1 MGASNLFAK
10 GVAAEVGAG
19 RNKDGGA
26 IVYEQN
32 VAPMISPR
40 GEDQEHIVEKDT
52 LDYLKSLHTSE
63 IDARN
68 GYEEALEDA
77 EGRGLTPLFRDMVVL
92 HDGNAHEIERVLT
105 DAGEKPSSDG
115 SFMSVIHR
123 TIMNVR
129 SLFDALGDGV
139 LPGLIDGEKRNV
151 EKYDK
156 ALSTAAFPGPIG
168 QLLTAQRNRIQER
181 IALMETE
188 RADSLQH

>member
-1 MGASNLFAK
+1 MGLFVRGRSTEIIVDKENL
-10 GVAAEVGAG
+10 
-19 RNKDGGA
+19 D
-26 IVYEQN
+26 
-32 VAPMISPR
+32 
-40 GEDQEHIVEKDT
+40 H
-52 LDYLKSLHTSE
+52 LKALHTSE

-77 EGRGLTPLFRDMVVL
+77 EGRGLTPLFRDMFGL
-92 HDGNAHEIERVLT
+92 HESNAEELGRVLIE
-105 DAGEKPSSDG
+105 AGEKASPDG